1 MKIDFSKIQ
10 VKDIEGNEVTL
21 DVSQQLGN
29 MMYLN
34 AQDIAVADL
43 GHEIYHKKE
52 VELND
57 DQAKAVAEFVENG
70 FKAFVKREILAML
83 KPEQK

>member
-21 DVSQQLGN
+21 DVSQELGN

-34 AQDIAVADL
+34 ARDIAVADL

-52 VELND
+52 IELND

>member
-10 VKDIEGNEVTL
+10 VKDIEGNEVTI
-21 DVSQQLGN
+21 DVSQELGN

-34 AQDIAVADL
+34 AKDIAVADL

-57 DQAKAVAEFVENG
+57 EQAKAVAEFVENG
-70 FKAFVKREILAML
+70 FKAFVKREILAQL
-83 KPEQK
+83 NPEMK

>member
-1 MKIDFSKIQ
+1 MKIDFSKVQ
-10 VKDIEGNEVTL
+10 VTDIEGQPMTV
-21 DVSQQLGN
+21 DVSKELGN

-52 VELND
+52 VDLSKE
-57 DQAKAVAEFVENG
+57 QAATVKAFVEQG
-70 FKAFVKREILAML
+70 FKAFVKRHLIPILD
-83 KPEQK
+83 KV

>member
-21 DVSQQLGN
+21 DVSQELGN

-34 AQDIAVADL
+34 ARDIAVADL

>member
-21 DVSQQLGN
+21 DVSQELGN

-34 AQDIAVADL
+34 ARDIAVADL

-57 DQAKAVAEFVENG
+57 DQAKAVAGFVENG

>member
-1 MKIDFSKIQ
+1 MKIDFSKIL
-10 VKDIEGNEVTL
+10 VKDIEDNKMEL
-21 DVSQQLGN
+21 DVSHELGN
-29 MMYLN
+29 MLYLN
-34 AQDIAVADL
+34 AKDIAVADL

-57 DQAKAVAEFVENG
+57 EQAKVVADFVNKS

-83 KPEQK
+83 QPEQK